1 MPTTPLH
8 KVRSDALE
16 LPEQQRAELA
26 HDLIASLDG
35 AAEPG
40 SESAW
45 DDELNRRADAV
56 ASGQAHLVD
65 RAEFSRRM
73 RERLSRL

>member
-1 MPTTPLH
+1 MANTPLH

-26 HDLIASLDG
+26 RDLIASLDG
-35 AAEPG
+35 RADPGAAT
-40 SESAW
+40 AW
-45 DDELNRRADAV
+45 GEEIVRRADAV
-56 ASGQAHLVD
+56 ISGHADVLD
-65 RAEFSRRM
+65 RAEFSKRM

>member
-1 MPTTPLH
+1 MASTPLH
-8 KVRSDALE
+8 KVRSDAWE
-16 LPEQQRAELA
+16 LPERQRAELA

-35 AAEPG
+35 HADPG
-40 SESAW
+40 AVAAW
-45 DDELNRRADAV
+45 DDEIARRADAFI
-56 ASGQAHLVD
+56 AGHAESVD

>member
-26 HDLIASLDG
+26 HDLIVSLDG
-35 AAEPG
+35 AADPG
-40 SESAW
+40 AASAW
-45 DDELNRRADAV
+45 DDELLRRADTV
-56 ASGQAHLVD
+56 ASGQAPLVD
-65 RAEFSRRM
+65 RAEFTRRM

>member
-1 MPTTPLH
+1 MADTPLH

-16 LPEQQRAELA
+16 LPEPQRAELA

-35 AAEPG
+35 HADPGAAT
-40 SESAW
+40 AW
-45 DDELNRRADAV
+45 DDEIVRRVDAFV
-56 ASGQAHLVD
+56 AGRAASID

-73 RERLSRL
+73 RERLSCL